1 MACKFVSAAP
11 VVTNDD
17 DVVRIRFDVGAGEFE
32 EIGLTPHAA
41 VALFQQLRAPQL
53 RQAAARELQ
62 MRLVNGSDSF

>member
-11 VVTNDD
+11 AVSNDN
-17 DVVRIRFDVGAGEFE
+17 DVVRIRFDVGGEIE

-41 VALFQQLRAPQL
+41 VALYQQLRGPQL